1 MYRAPAWLPTYD
13 TQICKGVDRRET
25 SIRAIPNKRRY
36 FSRPHPYV
44 HHPGWMPGRC
54 PIRVYRKRP
63 RPGINQLGMATC
75 YLPISRDKQLHAVLT
90 SLSLSV
96 MLVHHDAPV
105 YMEPRCKRG
114 GVTGVA
120 SKKVGVC
127 DQSHTGVDQ
136 SAQTLM
142 DLITAA
148 RRTSQ
153 YPLAV
158 DMNIETNILCQ
169 LHLQQHTYS
178 VGGYVL

>member
-1 MYRAPAWLPTYD
+1 MTRRSARALTGGKQASARFQTSDGTSPARTRTFITPDGCQAVAQSEPIESDHGL
-13 TQICKGVDRRET
+13 RST
-25 SIRAIPNKRRY
+25 SWKWPPAI
-36 FSRPHPYV
+36 SQLA
-44 HHPGWMPGRC
+44 
-54 PIRVYRKRP
+54 
-63 RPGINQLGMATC
+63 GISSC
-75 YLPISRDKQLHAVLT
+75 
-90 SLSLSV
+90 
-96 MLVHHDAPV
+96 MLYSHLYPSPSCLCT
-105 YMEPRCKRG
+105 MMRQPRCKRG

-169 LHLQQHTYS
+169 LHLQQHTHS